1 MSPGDLDLLK
11 ARFYESA
18 FIRDLGIE
26 LVSVSP
32 GEAVTRLH
40 VQERFL
46 QQDRF
51 VHAGVVATLADH
63 TGGASAWTL
72 VKPEQT
78 VLTVEFK
85 INLLNPASG
94 PELTCRARVLRPGGR
109 LTTSEVDVYSGD
121 GSHAARLNMTLAV
134 VETDRLRRGARAA
147 R

>member
-1 MSPGDLDLLK
+1 MADGVLDLLES
-11 ARFYESA
+11 RFYEAA

-32 GEAVTRLH
+32 GEAVTRLR

-46 QQDRF
+46 QQDGF

-85 INLLNPASG
+85 INLLNPAGG
-94 PELTCRARVLRPGGR
+94 PVLDCRARVLRPGGR
-109 LTTSEVDVYSGD
+109 LTTSEVDVFSGD

-134 VETDRLRRGARAA
+134 VDTDRLRKGARA

>member
-1 MSPGDLDLLK
+1 MADGVPDLLK
-11 ARFYESA
+11 ARFYEAA

-32 GEAVTRLH
+32 GEAVARLR

-46 QQDRF
+46 QQDGF

-94 PELTCRARVLRPGGR
+94 PVLDCRARVLRPGGR
-109 LTTSEVDVYSGD
+109 LTTSEVDVFSGD

-134 VETDRLRRGARAA
+134 VDTERLRKGARA

>member
-1 MSPGDLDLLK
+1 MSEGALGLLES
-11 ARFYESA
+11 RFYEAA
-18 FIRDLGIE
+18 FVRDLGIE

-32 GEAVTRLH
+32 GEAVTRLR
-40 VQERFL
+40 VQERFM
-46 QQDRF
+46 QQDGF

-94 PELTCRARVLRPGGR
+94 PELTCRAKVLRPGGR

-134 VETDRLRRGARAA
+134 VDTDRLRKGLRSRP
-147 R
+147 

>member
-1 MSPGDLDLLK
+1 MANGVLDLLT
-11 ARFYESA
+11 ARFYEAA

-26 LVSVSP
+26 LVSGSP
-32 GEAVTRLH
+32 GEAVTRLL
-40 VQERFL
+40 VQDRFR
-46 QQDRF
+46 QQDGF

-94 PELTCRARVLRPGGR
+94 PELNCRAKVLRPGGR
-109 LTTSEVDVYSGD
+109 LTTSEVDVFSGD
-121 GSHAARLNMTLAV
+121 GSHAARLIMTLAV
-134 VETDRLRRGARAA
+134 VDTDRLRKGARAV

>member
-1 MSPGDLDLLK
+1 MAGGIPDLLE

-18 FIRDLGIE
+18 FVRDLGIE
-26 LVSVSP
+26 LVSVAP
-32 GEAVTRLH
+32 GEAVTRLRL
-40 VQERFL
+40 QERFL
-46 QQDRF
+46 QQDGF

-72 VKPEQT
+72 VRPEQT

-94 PELTCRARVLRPGGR
+94 PVLDCRARVLRPGGR
-109 LTTSEVDVYSGD
+109 LTTSEVDVFSGD

-134 VETDRLRRGARAA
+134 VDTERLRKGARA

>member
-1 MSPGDLDLLK
+1 MSGGDLDLLRS
-11 ARFYESA
+11 RFYESA

-32 GEAVTRLH
+32 GEAVTRLP

-46 QQDRF
+46 QQDGF

-72 VKPEQT
+72 VRPEQT

-109 LTTSEVDVYSGD
+109 LSTSEVDVFSGD

-134 VETDRLRRGARAA
+134 VETERLRKGARAG

>member
-1 MSPGDLDLLK
+1 MADEVLDLIK
-11 ARFYESA
+11 KRFYEAA

-32 GEAVTRLH
+32 GEVVTRLQL
-40 VQERFL
+40 QERFL
-46 QQDRF
+46 QQDGF

-63 TGGASAWTL
+63 SGGASAWTL

-94 PELTCRARVLRPGGR
+94 PALTCRARVLRPGGR
-109 LTTSEVDVYSGD
+109 LTTSEVDVFSGD

-134 VETDRLRRGARAA
+134 VDTERLRKGARAGS
-147 R
+147 

>member
-1 MSPGDLDLLK
+1 MADGVLDLLTS
-11 ARFYESA
+11 RFYEAA
-18 FIRDLGIE
+18 FIRDLGVE

-32 GEAVTRLH
+32 GEAVTRLR
-40 VQERFL
+40 VEERFL
-46 QQDRF
+46 QQDGF

-94 PELTCRARVLRPGGR
+94 PVLTCRARVLRPGGR
-109 LTTSEVDVYSGD
+109 LTVSEVDVFSGD
-121 GSHAARLNMTLAV
+121 GSHAARLTMTLAV
-134 VETDRLRRGARAA
+134 VDTDRLRKR
-147 R
+147 

>member
-1 MSPGDLDLLK
+1 MSDGDLEALT
-11 ARFYESA
+11 ARFYEAA

-32 GEAVTRLH
+32 GEAVTRLR
-40 VQERFL
+40 VLERFL
-46 QQDRF
+46 QQDGF

-85 INLLNPASG
+85 INLLNPAAG
-94 PELTCRARVLRPGGR
+94 PELNCRARVLRPGGR
-109 LTTSEVDVYSGD
+109 LTTSEVDVFSGD

-134 VETDRLRRGARAA
+134 VDTDRLRKGARAG

>member
-1 MSPGDLDLLK
+1 MSDGALGLLES
-11 ARFYESA
+11 RFYEAA

-26 LVSVSP
+26 LMSVSP
-32 GEAVTRLH
+32 GEAVTRLQ

-46 QQDRF
+46 QQDGF

-134 VETDRLRRGARAA
+134 VDTERLRRGARAA